1 MPDILITVLGVAALL
16 GLVSLLL
23 PLAERLAIPYAVLLA
38 LVGIALGV
46 AVGASPADMRQFLP
60 GTETLLAVFLSPLL
74 FEAALGIDVRQLN
87 EEIGPILLLAVVG
100 VVICTFAAGFA
111 LAPIS
116 GMGLLACIALGA
128 IIATTDPVAVVGIF
142 RAVGA
147 PRRLSTLVEGE
158 SLFNDAA
165 AIAIYSVVLGMLSS
179 HGESGG
185 VVSGIL
191 GFLWQFIGG
200 LVAGFIAGQIVM
212 QLIPLL
218 RGSRLAE
225 PTLTIGFAY
234 ITYVVCDHYLEVS
247 GVVAV
252 ASSAIAISAGGRR
265 RLPPPNWENLVESWE
280 KLAFWASSL
289 IFLLAAMQ
297 APSQVELIHGEWLA
311 YFGLLLA
318 LVAAALAARAVTLYA
333 LIPLLS
339 MAGMAEPVDGKY
351 KIVMLWGGMRGAVSL
366 ALALAVIENEALPH
380 WVGALA
386 TGFVLFTLL
395 VNAPT
400 LRPLMRMIRLDRLSA
415 VEVAVRDRVL
425 DMSREAVRHEI
436 EATAREHQIEPE
448 IAAEVTAVY
457 ETPAEAG
464 AAAVVLPDTQRIQA
478 AVTVLADRE
487 EETYSE
493 QFEGRTVSRG
503 GAAALLAYA
512 GRLRDKARS
521 EGVVGYEAAAARIVE
536 FDRSF
541 RFAHWL
547 HRRFGI
553 DGPLSQKLADRFEL
567 LLTTRAV
574 VHRLTRFNHD
584 QIGPLFGDAPRTALT
599 HLLTARRND
608 IERAISALKLQ
619 YPHYARELEAH
630 FLGRAAARAEEERYR
645 QLRAEAIV
653 NRDVYEDLE
662 RDLSRRRAILEAR
675 PTLDLGL
682 NREELVA
689 RVPMFASLGEHAR
702 QGVARLLRPRLA
714 VPGEKIVARGDRG
727 DEMYFVSSGAV
738 EVHIGHRPIQ
748 LGTGTFFGEMAILGE
763 TRRNA
768 DVVALGFSQL
778 LTLGAGDLGTL
789 FKADAAIE
797 REIHRVFDER
807 RAAAPAG

>member
-1 MPDILITVLGVAALL
+1 MDILLTVLGVAALL

-23 PLAERLAIPYAVLLA
+23 PLAERLSIPYAVLLA
-38 LVGIALGV
+38 LAGIVLGIAVSAAPG
-46 AVGASPADMRQFLP
+46 AVHQFLP
-60 GTETLLAVFLSPLL
+60 SSETLLAIFLPPLL
-74 FEAALGIDVRQLN
+74 FEAALGIDVRQLSD
-87 EEIGPILLLAVVG
+87 EIAPVLLLAVVG
-100 VVICTFAAGFA
+100 VVVCTFTAGFA

-116 GMGLLACIALGA
+116 SMGLLACIAVGA

-158 SLFNDAA
+158 ALFNDAA

-179 HGESGG
+179 PGEGG
-185 VVSGIL
+185 GALAGVL

-212 QLIPLL
+212 RVVPLL
-218 RGSRLAE
+218 HGSRLSE
-225 PTLTIGFAY
+225 PTLTIGAAY

-265 RLPPPNWENLVESWE
+265 RLTPSNWENLVESWE

-297 APSQVELIHGEWLA
+297 APQQVA
-311 YFGLLLA
+311 YIEGKWVEYFELLLA
-318 LVAAALAARAVTLYA
+318 LVAAALVARAITLYG
-333 LIPLLS
+333 LMPLLS
-339 MAGMAEPVDGKY
+339 LAKIAEPVDNKY
-351 KIVMLWGGMRGAVSL
+351 KVVMLWGGMRGAVSL
-366 ALALAVIENEALPH
+366 ALAIAAIENEHIPNQ
-380 WVGALA
+380 VGVLA

-400 LRPLMRMIRLDRLSA
+400 LRPLMRMIRLDRLSP
-415 VEVAVRDRVL
+415 VESAVRDRVL
-425 DMSREAVRHEI
+425 EMSRVAVQEEI
-436 EATAREHQIEPE
+436 EATAREHQIEAD
-448 IAAEVTAVY
+448 IAAEVAEVYRTPTDAEETAV
-457 ETPAEAG
+457 A
-464 AAAVVLPDTQRIQA
+464 LPDAQSIQA
-478 AVTVLADRE
+478 ALTVLADRE
-487 EETYSE
+487 EEVYSDY
-493 QFEGRTVSRG
+493 FEGRTVSRG
-503 GAAALLAYA
+503 GAANLLAYA
-512 GRLRDKARS
+512 GGLRDKARTD
-521 EGVVGYEAAAARIVE
+521 GVAGYEMAAARIVQ
-536 FDRSF
+536 FDRAF
-541 RFAHWL
+541 RVAHWL

-553 DGPLSQKLADRFEL
+553 DGPLAQKLADRFEL
-567 LLTTRAV
+567 LLATRAV

-584 QIGPLFGDAPRTALT
+584 QIGPLFGDAPRTALA
-599 HLLTARRND
+599 HLLTTRRND

-619 YPHYARELEAH
+619 YPSYARQLETH
-630 FLGRAAARAEEERYR
+630 FLGRAAARAEDERYQ
-645 QLRAEAIV
+645 QLRAESIV

-662 RDLSRRRAILEAR
+662 RDLARRRAILESR

-682 NREELVA
+682 NRDELVA
-689 RVPMFASLGEHAR
+689 RVPMFASLDGHAR
-702 QGVARLLRPRLA
+702 HEVAGLLRPRLS
-714 VPGEKIVARGDRG
+714 VPGEKIVAKGQRG

-738 EVHIGHRPIQ
+738 EVHVGRHPIQ

-768 DVVALGFSQL
+768 DVVALGFCQL
-778 LTLGAGDLGTL
+778 LTLGAHDLDTL
-789 FKADAAIE
+789 FKADPAIE

-807 RAAAPAG
+807 RAAAQAG